1 MCQHMFV
8 ITGAPGSGKSSLLE
22 ALAKQGIRYMPEAG
36 RAIIQDQVV
45 IKGSALPWADRSL
58 FAELMLNWELRS
70 YREAR
75 DMAEPILMD
84 RGVVDVL
91 GYLTLCNLP
100 IPDHV
105 KRAADQYRYN
115 QQVFIAPYWAEI
127 FGQDAERKQ
136 DRAEAE
142 ATYQVMART
151 YAELGYE
158 LIQLPLASIEERA
171 AFVRKHI
178 LG

>member
-22 ALAKQGIRYMPEAG
+22 ALARQGMRYMPEAG
-36 RAIIQDQVV
+36 RAIIQDQVT
-45 IKGSALPWADRSL
+45 IKGNALPWADRAL

-75 DMAEPILMD
+75 DMAGPVLMD
-84 RGVVDVL
+84 RGIVDVL

-115 QQVFIAPYWAEI
+115 RQVFIAPYWAEI

-142 ATYQVMART
+142 ATYHVMART
-151 YAELGYE
+151 YAEMGYE
-158 LIQLPLASIEERA
+158 LISLPLASIEERA
-171 AFVRKHI
+171 AFVRQHI